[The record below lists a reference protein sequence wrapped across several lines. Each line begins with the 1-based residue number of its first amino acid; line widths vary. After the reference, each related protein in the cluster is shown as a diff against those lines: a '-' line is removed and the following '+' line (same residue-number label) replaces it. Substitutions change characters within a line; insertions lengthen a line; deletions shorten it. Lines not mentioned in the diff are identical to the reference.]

1 MTAVTA
7 GAALLVIVDFIVAPL
22 TGHFSGSFDDFGPIL
37 AAGHAANAGLDPYAP
52 FLAVAPTQATSGLPF
67 DFLPLIA
74 VLARPL
80 AALPHAVAVT
90 LWLWGIIACTI
101 AASVITAR
109 TVLPKAWPRTAIGF
123 SAAVLF
129 APALYD
135 IWHGQMSS
143 VVLLTLALAFRA
155 WVDGDEITC
164 GLALGVGA
172 ALRVSPAALLLLLI
186 RRRWWRGIAVGAGV
200 GLISLLAGGLLLGF
214 DRLTEWFTKVLP
226 LLGRANGWYF
236 NQSAGALL
244 CRLFNYHVWR
254 IDPPSPLLQ
263 AAIVAVSAACVLGA
277 AWVVRSG
284 ECSAERRSLELSAG
298 ILAMVLATTVAWWSD
313 DSSLLIPLLAIAG
326 LAARRVASRPVVVTA
341 VALFLV
347 AGVAAPAFLGLGG
360 TGWLP
365 STFGTLWWWPA
376 LQLDSLPAW
385 TALALLVALL
395 VTLARSRAWPW
406 QRAGHDGATGS

>member
-1 MTAVTA
+1 MTT
-7 GAALLVIVDFIVAPL
+7 GAALLVIVDFMVAPL
-22 TGHFSGSFDDFGPIL
+22 TGHFAGSFDDFGPIL
-37 AAGHAANAGLDPYAP
+37 AAGHAANVGADPYAT
-52 FLAVAPTQATSGLPF
+52 FLAVAPTQATSGFGF
-67 DFLPLIA
+67 DYVPLVA

-109 TVLPKAWPRTAIGF
+109 TVLPKAWPRAAIGF
-123 SAAVLF
+123 SAAMLF

-135 IWHGQMSS
+135 IWHGQLSS

-186 RRRWWRGIAVGAGV
+186 RRRWWRGIAVGAGT
-200 GLISLLAGGLLLGF
+200 GLVSLLAGGLLLGF

-226 LLGRANGWYF
+226 LLGRPNGWYF

-244 CRLFNYHVWR
+244 CRLVNYDVWR
-254 IDPPSPLLQ
+254 IDPPSLLLQ
-263 AAIVAVSAACVLGA
+263 AAVVAVSAACVLRA

-284 ECSAERRSLELSAG
+284 RCSAERRSLELSAG
-298 ILAMVLATTVAWWSD
+298 VVAMVLATTVAWWSD
-313 DSSLLIPLLAIAG
+313 DASLLIPLLAIAG
-326 LAARRVASRPVVVTA
+326 LAARRVASRPVVVAGIA
-341 VALFLV
+341 VFLV
-347 AGVAAPAFLGLGG
+347 AGVVAPAFLGLGG

-385 TALALLVALL
+385 TALALLGALL
-395 VTLARSRAWPW
+395 VTLAQRRIRPW